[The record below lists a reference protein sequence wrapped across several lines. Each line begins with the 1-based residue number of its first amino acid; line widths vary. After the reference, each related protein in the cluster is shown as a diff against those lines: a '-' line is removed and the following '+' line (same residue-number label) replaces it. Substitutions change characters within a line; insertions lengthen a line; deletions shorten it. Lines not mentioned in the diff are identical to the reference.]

1 MTLQWTIIAFILY
14 AEIFVLL
21 ILMLPWIRPTMWKKV
36 FNSRI
41 VHSFKN
47 FSNVYAYAFI
57 FVLLLLFVDATREV
71 RKYSHIDIAKEIPA
85 RADADAVIH
94 MRLFRAQRNLYI
106 SGFSLLLAL
115 VIRRIVTLLA
125 RCAYLELAAEAAMKQ
140 AEGAGKAA
148 KDLMDKSD
156 GKETETDKKLRED
169 LKEMNLKLKKA
180 ETDRDAMKAQSENLQ
195 EEYERVTAKLREY
208 ERFWDIAE
216 HTWKCLA
223 GSTILFWVFIL
234 FNTHQGL
241 VGNKAGRCLDGCF
254 KIFLNRVSD
263 SGSKKLLGGVTRLL
277 GTHHC
282 S

>member
-71 RKYSHIDIAKEIPA
+71 RKYSHIDLAKEIPS

-94 MRLFRAQRNLYI
+94 MRLF
-106 SGFSLLLAL
+106 S

-180 ETDRDAMKAQSENLQ
+180 EADRDVMKAQSENLQ
-195 EEYERVTAKLREY
+195 EEYERVTAELREH
-208 ERFWDIAE
+208 EAKNE
-216 HTWKCLA
+216 GTA
-223 GSTILFWVFIL
+223 G
-234 FNTHQGL
+234 GD
-241 VGNKAGRCLDGCF
+241 K
-254 KIFLNRVSD
+254 KSD
-263 SGSKKLLGGVTRLL
+263 
-277 GTHHC
+277 
-282 S
+282 

>member
-208 ERFWDIAE
+208 EA
-216 HTWKCLA
+216 KNA
-223 GSTILFWVFIL
+223 GT
-234 FNTHQGL
+234 
-241 VGNKAGRCLDGCF
+241 AGGD
-254 KIFLNRVSD
+254 KKSD
-263 SGSKKLLGGVTRLL
+263 
-277 GTHHC
+277 
-282 S
+282 

>member
-36 FNSRI
+36 FNSRL
-41 VHSFKN
+41 VHN
-47 FSNVYAYAFI
+47 
-57 FVLLLLFVDATREV
+57 ATREV
-71 RKYSHIDIAKEIPA
+71 RKYSHIDLAKDIPS

-94 MRLFRAQRNLYI
+94 MRLFRMGYSQFICCSFFICKIMEIIKRDMEVKHGFIAQRNLYI

-156 GKETETDKKLRED
+156 GKETDTEKKLREEV
-169 LKEMNLKLKKA
+169 KESNLKLKKA
-180 ETDRDAMKAQSENLQ
+180 EADRDAMKAQSENLQ
-195 EEYERVTAKLREY
+195 EEYERVTARLREY
-208 ERFWDIAE
+208 EFLQNRKTRTLLTQEINENIFDRAKE
-216 HTWKCLA
+216 EMTA
-223 GSTILFWVFIL
+223 G
-234 FNTHQGL
+234 GD
-241 VGNKAGRCLDGCF
+241 K
-254 KIFLNRVSD
+254 KSD
-263 SGSKKLLGGVTRLL
+263 
-277 GTHHC
+277 
-282 S
+282 